1 MIDFEE
7 LQSVKIRI
15 ERSLPP
21 DVVETLRR
29 TDMQLTLGSSSHAR
43 PAAPPARAGAQAFQ
57 PVVIDQKITDE
68 LAEMELL
75 EEMTSYRK
83 DATGIDNTIFI
94 SPKGQVRHAPRIKLA
109 IDPPDSINPRA
120 KTASIAIHD
129 GSVIAGESVPAPL
142 LRQVQQ
148 FIEINRDALL
158 DYWDYRI
165 DTRQLDRLLK
175 SICDRTAQTR

>member
-1 MIDFEE
+1 M
-7 LQSVKIRI
+7 
-15 ERSLPP
+15 
-21 DVVETLRR
+21 
-29 TDMQLTLGSSSHAR
+29 
-43 PAAPPARAGAQAFQ
+43 
-57 PVVIDQKITDE
+57 
-68 LAEMELL
+68 
-75 EEMTSYRK
+75 
-83 DATGIDNTIFI
+83 
-94 SPKGQVRHAPRIKLA
+94 RHAPRIKLA

-129 GSVIAGESVPAPL
+129 GSVVAGESVPAPL

-175 SICDRTAQTR
+175 SICDRTAETRRSQLPR